1 MNYEYRFYKS
11 VGDWKTAKEW
21 WIKSWTMFYRQNDK
35 SPNLGFPRNAE
46 MGITEINENLA
57 ECAMKNQVTPSFL
70 AGLANYRKT

>member
-1 MNYEYRFYKS
+1 
-11 VGDWKTAKEW
+11 
-21 WIKSWTMFYRQNDK
+21 MFYRQNDK